1 MNNKLYIIISV
12 IASIVIA
19 GGGWKIYQNKAAEE
33 ARIQA
38 QIRQEEQI
46 KQAAQEAA
54 AKQDELKKD
63 QKENSVKMLLGFEDR
78 LKSMADK
85 INSGESN
92 TTVVPVGNILKDDI
106 NSEIRKLK
114 KDSATDEEKE
124 VAKMLDIQ
132 WRRADC
138 MLRGVRGYT
147 NAFAEGGTYYD
158 LFYEKFDKFR
168 ANKG

>member
-1 MNNKLYIIISV
+1 M
-12 IASIVIA
+12 
-19 GGGWKIYQNKAAEE
+19 
-33 ARIQA
+33 
-38 QIRQEEQI
+38 
-46 KQAAQEAA
+46 
-54 AKQDELKKD
+54 KKD

-138 MLRGVRGYT
+138 MLRGARGYT

>member
-12 IASIVIA
+12 IAAIVIA